1 MYPNSSASK
10 EYLRNTVLTA
20 GPLKLH
26 LMLLDGAIRFAQ
38 RGREGIERGDHEA
51 TYNGLERA
59 QRIVLA
65 LHEGLRSEVAPQLV
79 EQVRSLYHF
88 VYSRLV
94 DGCLRREIQ
103 AIDDALRI
111 LRHQR
116 DTWQMV
122 QDKLAAEAGAGASA
136 RTAASS
142 AAGPGQAEALN
153 VAG

>member
-1 MYPNSSASK
+1 MYTNGSASK
-10 EYLRNTVLTA
+10 EYLRNAVLTA
-20 GPLKLH
+20 SPVKLH

-38 RGREGIERGDHEA
+38 RGREGLERNDHEA

-65 LHEGLRSEVAPQLV
+65 LNEGLRPEVDPRLV

-88 VYSRLV
+88 VYTRLV
-94 DGCLRREIQ
+94 DGCLRRERP

-122 QDKLAAEAGAGASA
+122 LDKLAAEAGAATASA
-136 RTAASS
+136 GPAATHSR
-142 AAGPGQAEALN
+142 GQPEPLN